1 MIPKRRLNHIA
12 MKRLFLIPVVFLFL
26 ITILSGIHQSWALEG
41 VSTQTSC
48 VNNRPC
54 QTMVC
59 SEGRPCKVTETPNA
73 DFDIE
78 FDKDETD
85 GVSQP
90 FGGAG
95 TGTGTGTGTGIAELA
110 PFSNPYNNIY
120 SEEQEEYLEDRQDM
134 MEDAEY
140 E

>member
-12 MKRLFLIPVVFLFL
+12 MKRPFLIPAVFLFL
-26 ITILSGIHQSWALEG
+26 TTILSGIPQSWALEG
-41 VSTQTSC
+41 ISTQTSC

-59 SEGRPCKVTETPNA
+59 REGHPCKVTETPNT
-73 DFDIE
+73 DFDFE

-95 TGTGTGTGTGIAELA
+95 TGTGTGIAELA
-110 PFSNPYNNIY
+110 PFSDPYNNIY

>member
-26 ITILSGIHQSWALEG
+26 ITILSGIPQSWALEG

-59 SEGRPCKVTETPNA
+59 REGHPCKVTETPNT

-85 GVSQP
+85 GVLQP

-95 TGTGTGTGTGIAELA
+95 NGTGIAELA

-134 MEDAEY
+134 LEDAEY

>member
-12 MKRLFLIPVVFLFL
+12 MKRLFLIPAVFLFL
-26 ITILSGIHQSWALEG
+26 TTILSGIPQSWALEG
-41 VSTQTSC
+41 ISTQTSC

-59 SEGRPCKVTETPNA
+59 REGHPCKVTETPNT
-73 DFDIE
+73 DFDFE

-90 FGGAG
+90 FEGA
-95 TGTGTGTGTGIAELA
+95 GTGTGTGIAELA
-110 PFSNPYNNIY
+110 PFSDPYNNIY
-120 SEEQEEYLEDRQDM
+120 SEEQEEYFEDRQDM

>member
-12 MKRLFLIPVVFLFL
+12 MKRLFLIPVVFLFS
-26 ITILSGIHQSWALEG
+26 ITILSGIPQSRALEG

-48 VNNRPC
+48 INNRPC

-59 SEGRPCKVTETPNA
+59 SEGHPCKVTETPNA

-78 FDKDETD
+78 FDKEETD
-85 GVSQP
+85 GVPQP

-95 TGTGTGTGTGIAELA
+95 NGYRHRGVSAI
-110 PFSNPYNNIY
+110 F
-120 SEEQEEYLEDRQDM
+120 
-134 MEDAEY
+134 
-140 E
+140 